1 MQEEW
6 FFKDD
11 FNDDDNDDFDLID
24 FEDRTMKFVESIKKK
39 KKEKISSRYNY

>member
-11 FNDDDNDDFDLID
+11 FNDDDDDDFDLID
-24 FEDRTMKFVESIKKK
+24 FKNRIMKFVE
-39 KKEKISSRYNY
+39 RL

>member
-11 FNDDDNDDFDLID
+11 FNDDDDDDFDLID
-24 FEDRTMKFVESIKKK
+24 FEDRTMKFVE
-39 KKEKISSRYNY
+39 RL